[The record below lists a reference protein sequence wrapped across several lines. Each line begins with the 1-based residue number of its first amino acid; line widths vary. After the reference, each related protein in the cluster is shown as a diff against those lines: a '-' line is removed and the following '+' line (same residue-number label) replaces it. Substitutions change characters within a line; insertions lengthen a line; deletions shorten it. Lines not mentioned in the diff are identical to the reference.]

1 MYWFLSKEEQEKQL
15 NLHVFHMWKSAFNS
29 RDIDKMVSLLTDNI
43 KINSISF
50 GDYKGK
56 KGAREYWQKLFD
68 TFPDIELK
76 VITMTADEN
85 RIVTEIGFSGT
96 QKRQIYSSP
105 GLNKKF
111 HLHGAFV
118 YEFTDGK
125 IVEIRMYYDSSMLKK
140 QLKIMEL

>member
-1 MYWFLSKEEQEKQL
+1 
-15 NLHVFHMWKSAFNS
+15 MWEGAFNS

-56 KGAREYWQKLFD
+56 KRAREYWHKLFD

-76 VITMTADEN
+76 VVTMTADEN
-85 RIVTEIGFSGT
+85 RIVTEISFSGT
-96 QKRQIYSSP
+96 QKRKIYGSP
-105 GLNKKF
+105 GMNKKF
-111 HLHGAFV
+111 HLRGAFV
-118 YEFTDGK
+118 YEFVDGK
-125 IVEIRMYYDSSMLKK
+125 IDEIRMYYDTSALKK

>member
-1 MYWFLSKEEQEKQL
+1 MFILFYLSVLSKEEEQL
-15 NLHVFHMWKSAFNS
+15 NFHVFHTWKSAFDS

-76 VITMTADEN
+76 VLTMTADGN
-85 RIVTEIGFSGT
+85 RIVTEISFSGT
-96 QKRQIYSSP
+96 QKGQIYGSS
-105 GLNKKF
+105 GLNK
-111 HLHGAFV
+111 
-118 YEFTDGK
+118 
-125 IVEIRMYYDSSMLKK
+125 
-140 QLKIMEL
+140 